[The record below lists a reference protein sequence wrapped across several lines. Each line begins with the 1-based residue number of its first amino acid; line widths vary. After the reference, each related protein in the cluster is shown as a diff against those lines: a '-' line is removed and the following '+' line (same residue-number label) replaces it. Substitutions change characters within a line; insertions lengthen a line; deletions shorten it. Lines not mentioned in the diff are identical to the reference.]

1 MDIWIINPTIT
12 SRWNENAQKVYAA
25 AARPGTRVKV
35 VSLEY
40 GTASIEC
47 ARDEALAIPNILGR
61 VVEAAEAGADA
72 AIIDCMADPG
82 LDAARELV
90 RIPVIGAAQSSM
102 HLASILGH
110 RFSFLAIWEADIPAF
125 EHQAARCGL
134 SSRLASVRAFNIPV
148 LALEDDPEA
157 TLRVLVNLAE
167 KAVAE
172 DGAHVLI
179 PGCTGL
185 VGLAPSIQAGL
196 AERGCHVPVL
206 DPPFVALKV
215 AESLVELGLAHSER
229 TYLPPPSKEIRWPAG
244 GLAELLGGAADVDR
258 S

>member
-1 MDIWIINPTIT
+1 MDIWVINPTIT
-12 SRWNENAQKVYAA
+12 SRWNKATERIYAD
-25 AARPGTRVKV
+25 AARPGTRVTV
-35 VSLEY
+35 ASLEW

-61 VVEAAEAGADA
+61 VVEAADAGADA
-72 AIIDCMADPG
+72 VIIDCMADPG

-110 RFSFLAIWEADIPAF
+110 RFSVLAIWEADIPAF

-157 TLRVLVNLAE
+157 TLRVLVDLGE
-167 KAVAE
+167 RAVAE

-185 VGLAPSIQAGL
+185 AGLAPTIRAGL
-196 AERGCHVPVL
+196 AERGCSVPVL
-206 DPPFVALKV
+206 DPPSVALKL
-215 AESLVELGLAHSER
+215 AESLVDLGLAHSER
-229 TYLPPPSKEIRWPAG
+229 TYLSPPSKEIRWPTG
-244 GLAELLGGAADVDR
+244 GLSGLLGGGDR
-258 S
+258 VGDA